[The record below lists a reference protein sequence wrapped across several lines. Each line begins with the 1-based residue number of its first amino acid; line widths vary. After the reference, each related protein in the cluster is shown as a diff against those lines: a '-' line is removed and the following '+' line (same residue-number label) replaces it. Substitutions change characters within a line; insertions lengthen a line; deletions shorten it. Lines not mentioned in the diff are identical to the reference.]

1 MKTRFLFLAAMLLM
15 SANIFAQSISKGDVN
30 EDGKVD
36 VADVVAV
43 ISIMQ
48 QGGGVAILPSSV
60 EFDKSEYGVG
70 IDKELKLKATVL
82 PSYATDKS
90 LTWTS
95 SNPGVA
101 TVSQDGVVKGIAEG
115 STTITVS
122 TANGI
127 QSTCIVNVSTVIYYW
142 YAGWTIP
149 TAENISTIIN
159 EEYPTR
165 STDPTLHKA
174 GGSSTTNTGYSLSNP
189 FGGMSGTNQNRYNAN
204 AKVVYYVVV
213 PNNMA
218 IYDPEDGS
226 SIMSTFTLY
235 GEFENHIIY
244 AYKGTSRNINNIYI
258 Y

>member
-1 MKTRFLFLAAMLLM
+1 MKTKILFLAAMLLM
-15 SANIFAQSISKGDVN
+15 SANIFAQNIVKGDVN
-30 EDGKVD
+30 EDGNVD

-70 IDKELKLKATVL
+70 IDKELKLKATVM

-159 EEYPTR
+159 EEYPTYK
-165 STDPTLHKA
+165 SDPTLHKA
-174 GGSSTTNTGYSLSNP
+174 GGSSTRNTGYSLSNP
-189 FGGMSGTNQNRYNAN
+189 FGGMNNENRYYAT

-213 PNNMA
+213 PVGMSLH
-218 IYDPEDGS
+218 DPEDGS
-226 SIMSTFTLY
+226 SIMPAFTKY

-244 AYKGTSRNINNIYI
+244 AYKGTSRNIDNIYI

>member
-1 MKTRFLFLAAMLLM
+1 MKTKFLFLAAMLLM
-15 SANIFAQSISKGDVN
+15 SVNLFAQNIVKGDVN
-30 EDGKVD
+30 EDGKID

-101 TVSQDGVVKGIAEG
+101 TVSQEGVVKGISEG

-122 TANGI
+122 TANGK
-127 QSTCIVNVSTVIYYW
+127 QTTCVVNVSAVVYYW
-142 YAGWTIP
+142 YVGTIEPTESSDVTSAGWTEITTIP
-149 TAENISTIIN
+149 SQINVNTDVSRPLSVWYVAIPHEFGFQAYDSTGGAGDGAGWTKSQTPVTIQFVSYDVFTTTGTPIKIN
-159 EEYPTR
+159 AVF
-165 STDPTLHKA
+165 K
-174 GGSSTTNTGYSLSNP
+174 
-189 FGGMSGTNQNRYNAN
+189 
-204 AKVVYYVVV
+204 K
-213 PNNMA
+213 
-218 IYDPEDGS
+218 
-226 SIMSTFTLY
+226 
-235 GEFENHIIY
+235 
-244 AYKGTSRNINNIYI
+244 
-258 Y
+258 

>member
-60 EFDKSEYGVG
+60 EFENSSYVLSVNR
-70 IDKELKLKATVL
+70 ELKLT
-82 PSYATDKS
+82 PIISPTYATDKT

-95 SNPGVA
+95 SNPSVA

-159 EEYPTR
+159 EEYPI
-165 STDPTLHKA
+165 SKTDPTTHKA

-189 FGGMSGTNQNRYNAN
+189 FGGMNNENRYYAT

-244 AYKGTSRNINNIYI
+244 TYKGTSRNINNIYI

>member
-1 MKTRFLFLAAMLLM
+1 MKTKKLFLMAAMLLM
-15 SANIFAQSISKGDVN
+15 SANIFAQNIVKGDVN

-60 EFDKSEYGVG
+60 EFDKSDYGVG

-101 TVSQDGVVKGIAEG
+101 TVSQEGVVKGISEG

-122 TANGI
+122 TANGK
-127 QSTCIVNVSTVIYYW
+127 QTTCVVNVSAVVYYW
-142 YAGWTIP
+142 YVGTTKPTSLEYEGVEMVSSYESEVIYINNSGAKSHIFVLTNTDKNVKFEDPNTHGTVTQKPVDTTTIP
-149 TAENISTIIN
+149 
-159 EEYPTR
+159 
-165 STDPTLHKA
+165 
-174 GGSSTTNTGYSLSNP
+174 G
-189 FGGMSGTNQNRYNAN
+189 
-204 AKVVYYVVV
+204 
-213 PNNMA
+213 
-218 IYDPEDGS
+218 
-226 SIMSTFTLY
+226 
-235 GEFENHIIY
+235 
-244 AYKGTSRNINNIYI
+244 
-258 Y
+258 

>member
-1 MKTRFLFLAAMLLM
+1 MKTKILLLAAMLLM
-15 SANIFAQSISKGDVN
+15 GVNLFAQNIVKGDVN
-30 EDGKVD
+30 EDGKID

-48 QGGGVAILPSSV
+48 QGGGVVVLPSSV

-70 IDKELKLKATVL
+70 IDKELNLKATVL

-159 EEYPTR
+159 EEYPISKTD
-165 STDPTLHKA
+165 STTHKA

-189 FGGMSGTNQNRYNAN
+189 FGGMNNENRYYAT

-226 SIMSTFTLY
+226 SIMSTFTRY

-244 AYKGTSRNINNIYI
+244 TYKGTSRNINNIYI

>member
-1 MKTRFLFLAAMLLM
+1 MKTKKLFLMAAMLLM
-15 SANIFAQSISKGDVN
+15 SANIFAQNIVKGDVN
-30 EDGKVD
+30 EDGNVD

-101 TVSQDGVVKGIAEG
+101 TVSQEGVVKGISEG

-122 TANGI
+122 TANGK
-127 QSTCIVNVSTVIYYW
+127 QTTCVVNVSAVVYYW
-142 YAGWTIP
+142 YVGTTKPTSLEYEGVEMVSSYESEVIYINNSGAKSHIFVLTNTDKNVKFEDPNTHGTVTQKPVDTTTIP
-149 TAENISTIIN
+149 GYNIFETSIGLANTKDIII
-159 EEYPTR
+159 
-165 STDPTLHKA
+165 K
-174 GGSSTTNTGYSLSNP
+174 
-189 FGGMSGTNQNRYNAN
+189 
-204 AKVVYYVVV
+204 
-213 PNNMA
+213 
-218 IYDPEDGS
+218 IYD
-226 SIMSTFTLY
+226 I
-235 GEFENHIIY
+235 
-244 AYKGTSRNINNIYI
+244 
-258 Y
+258 